1 VSKKPSPMTERRAL
15 SLLRQCKGEKNV
27 EKAHIEADEVLC
39 ELLIEFGFS
48 KIVEA
53 FREVPKNYA

>member
-1 VSKKPSPMTERRAL
+1 MTERRAL